1 MTAVDQLPAWK
12 ALERHACDL
21 QGRHLRELCI
31 EDPGRGA
38 RWRGRVGALQVDY
51 AKHRVREE
59 TFALLFALAEEVAL
73 PAQIARLFAGERINS
88 TEQRA
93 VLHMALRG
101 GASSV
106 FRVDGAD
113 VMPEI
118 LATRARMRALC
129 DALRAG
135 AWLGA
140 AGEPVTDVVNIGI
153 GGSDLGPYMVC
164 EALAPYA
171 AATPRVHFVSNID
184 GAQISRVLAPLDPRR
199 TLFIVNSKS
208 FGTLETKTNAETAKH
223 WLLQSGLPS
232 EAVMARH
239 FLAVSANQTALSAFG
254 IPEANRFPI
263 WDWVGGRYS
272 LWSATGLAIAIAVGM
287 DAFEALLS
295 GARAMD
301 EHFRDTPMPHNL
313 PVRLGLLGVWYADF
327 LGAASHAVLPYD
339 DRLRSLPAY
348 LQQADMESNG
358 KRVTRDGHPVTW
370 STGPIVWGAPGTNG
384 QHAFFQLM
392 HQGTH
397 LIPADFIG
405 CIRPHHP
412 HADHH
417 RALLANLL
425 AQSEA
430 LMRGRTEAE
439 TRAALAARGLDAA
452 RVDALTPHN
461 LFPGNQPSTTIL
473 LDALTP
479 EALGSLIA
487 LYEHRIFTQGAVWG
501 INSFDQW
508 GVELGKIMAQTV
520 IGELASGE
528 VGPAHDPWS
537 AALIAACLP
546 GAHGDAV
553 SNEAER

>member
-1 MTAVDQLPAWK
+1 
-12 ALERHACDL
+12 
-21 QGRHLRELCI
+21 
-31 EDPGRGA
+31 
-38 RWRGRVGALQVDY
+38 
-51 AKHRVREE
+51 
-59 TFALLFALAEEVAL
+59 
-73 PAQIARLFAGERINS
+73 
-88 TEQRA
+88 
-93 VLHMALRG
+93 
-101 GASSV
+101 
-106 FRVDGAD
+106 
-113 VMPEI
+113 
-118 LATRARMRALC
+118 
-129 DALRAG
+129 
-135 AWLGA
+135 
-140 AGEPVTDVVNIGI
+140 
-153 GGSDLGPYMVC
+153 MVC

-199 TLFIVNSKS
+199 TLFIINSKS

-553 SNEAER
+553 SK